1 MQDFF
6 QNIRQFISRLSQ
18 GQQIALGLV
27 VLGGLAI
34 ILSIAVWS
42 SQTDYALLFGDLD
55 ADDANAVVESLREEG
70 ISYELR
76 QNGTSV
82 YVPREDVY
90 ELRMRYA
97 SEGVISNGPIGYEL
111 FDQGNMG
118 MTDFM
123 QQVNKKRALEGEL
136 ARTISNMQQVEMA
149 RVHLV
154 LPERNPFREDE
165 VEASASVVIQHASS
179 AKLKSAQVDG
189 IMALVGGA
197 VEGMDASSVTVLDA
211 QGNML
216 SDPNAGDPD
225 ARLTSTQLEIQREI
239 ENHLLENGQ
248 SMLDRV
254 LGTGHSIVRLS
265 ADLDFSRTVSESD
278 VIDPESQTVISEERL
293 DEDSPQ
299 DNASSLVRNYEVS
312 RTLERFEDS
321 PGGIEGLTVS
331 VILNQKMPP
340 EGEGEEPIPYTQEE
354 LDEIEAIVKNA
365 VGFDEERGDQFAI
378 HQTRFSPDANNPMV
392 DQLREEQR
400 QQQIEQY
407 VRYGLILMALLL
419 GVWLIRSIA
428 KRGGELDEDGLLLPG
443 AGAQQGDEEDALMA
457 ARRQQ
462 QGEDGDIEDLM
473 LVDDVY
479 TSKLSPEAQQALRR
493 KHRLYQEVQTQVL
506 EHPEEAAEL
515 IRTWLIE
522 DALAQE
528 REHRKKQQ
536 APTA

>member
-34 ILSIAVWS
+34 VLSIAVWS
-42 SQTDYALLFGDLD
+42 SQTEYALLFGDLD

-70 ISYELR
+70 IDYDLR

-82 YVPREDVY
+82 YVPRGDVY

-97 SEGVISNGPIGYEL
+97 SEGIISDGPVGYEL

-136 ARTISNMQQVEMA
+136 ARTISNMKQVETA

-165 VEASASVVIQHASS
+165 VEASASVVIQHTGS
-179 AKLKSAQVDG
+179 AKLKSPQVDG

-197 VEGMDASSVTVLDA
+197 VEGMDASAVTVLDA

-216 SDPNAGDPD
+216 SDPNADDPD
-225 ARLTSTQLEIQREI
+225 ARLTSTQLEIQQEI
-239 ENHLLENGQ
+239 ENHLVENGQ
-248 SMLDRV
+248 SMLDQV
-254 LGTGHSIVRLS
+254 LGPGHSIVRIS
-265 ADLDFSRTVSESD
+265 TDLDFSRTVSESD
-278 VIDPESQTVISEERL
+278 IIDPESQTVISEERL

-321 PGGIEGLTVS
+321 PGGVEGLTVS
-331 VILNQKMPP
+331 VILNQKLPP
-340 EGEGEEPIPYTQEE
+340 DGEGEEPVPYTVDE

-378 HQTRFSPDANNPMV
+378 HQTRFSPDANNLMV
-392 DQLREEQR
+392 DQLREEQH
-400 QQQIEQY
+400 QQQIERY
-407 VRYGLILMALLL
+407 VRYGLIVLALLL

-428 KRGGELDEDGLLLPG
+428 KRGGELDENGLLMPG
-443 AGAQQGDEEDALMA
+443 SDRLRGGEDGALVAAG
-457 ARRQQ
+457 RQQ
-462 QGEDGDIEDLM
+462 QGEDGDVEDLM

-506 EHPEEAAEL
+506 DRPDEAAEL

-522 DALAQE
+522 DAIAQE
-528 REHRKKQQ
+528 RERVERQQ
-536 APTA
+536 ASTA